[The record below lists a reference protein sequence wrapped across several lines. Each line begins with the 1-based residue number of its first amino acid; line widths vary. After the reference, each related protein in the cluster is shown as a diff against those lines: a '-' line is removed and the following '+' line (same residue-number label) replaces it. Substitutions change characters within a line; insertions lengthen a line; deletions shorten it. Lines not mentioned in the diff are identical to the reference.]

1 MRYMNKVTGAVIET
15 DCLISGGDWEACEQ
29 VKQPAKNAG
38 SKRGKKSEPDVKPD
52 TEPDAEPSAEPDA
65 AGSNDEA

>member
-29 VKQPAKNAG
+29 VKQPAKNTG
-38 SKRGKKSEPDVKPD
+38 SKRGEKSDSD
-52 TEPDAEPSAEPDA
+52 TEPNSDSDAGSDA
-65 AGSNDEA
+65 AEA